1 MQTDTLLPKQV
12 FIHVGTFIRNT
23 LFASAGPFKL
33 CKTEYILKGL
43 HNIYNCIFSSKDD
56 KYVPSDQKI
65 LIDALGKFQA
75 KLESVDNFDHVIL
88 PPLYKQVVR

>member
-1 MQTDTLLPKQV
+1 MQ
-12 FIHVGTFIRNT
+12 
-23 LFASAGPFKL
+23 
-33 CKTEYILKGL
+33 YIF
-43 HNIYNCIFSSKDD
+43 NCIFSSEDD

>member
-1 MQTDTLLPKQV
+1 MLNW
-12 FIHVGTFIRNT
+12 IHFEG
-23 LFASAGPFKL
+23 S
-33 CKTEYILKGL
+33 EL

>member
-1 MQTDTLLPKQV
+1 M
-12 FIHVGTFIRNT
+12 
-23 LFASAGPFKL
+23 
-33 CKTEYILKGL
+33 YIFEGFEL
-43 HNIYNCIFSSKDD
+43 HNIHNCIFSSKDD